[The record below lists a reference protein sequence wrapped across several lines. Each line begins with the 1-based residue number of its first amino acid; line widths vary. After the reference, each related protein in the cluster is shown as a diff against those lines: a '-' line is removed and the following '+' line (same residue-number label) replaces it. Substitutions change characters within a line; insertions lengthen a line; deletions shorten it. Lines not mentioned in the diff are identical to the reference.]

1 MDNPSKSTRV
11 FHTPT
16 ESYCPL
22 PIPLFYHIPDPRR
35 RGQGRNWE
43 TLSTETHNIKRRDIK
58 KLQKAL
64 QRYNQLT
71 PAHAD
76 FESLRAKLLSTRWG
90 CKKLKQPFFQAAD
103 INAQIV
109 QTLKEDVLPQTGKHM
124 KGLLA
129 SQLCSRQ
136 TGGIDCAKTD
146 ALGLDAKVVRSA
158 KWHEQEAQQTKQNG
172 AAKRR
177 RKAAQTL
184 SRNYPSDITREAL
197 PEYVQKMYEDFFMRA
212 SYVPS
217 GAKDN
222 LRHVSVL
229 KHELEEELYAMYPA
243 MLRDLSQAHRD
254 ELFEHVDRPSNDTYT
269 VLQASII
276 TAEYWATKDGFTP
289 EEEVSHR
296 RDVAVKKYR
305 DKLNHS
311 TWMKRGHSMGPPQ
324 KDGPK

>member
-1 MDNPSKSTRV
+1 
-11 FHTPT
+11 
-16 ESYCPL
+16 
-22 PIPLFYHIPDPRR
+22 
-35 RGQGRNWE
+35 
-43 TLSTETHNIKRRDIK
+43 
-58 KLQKAL
+58 
-64 QRYNQLT
+64 
-71 PAHAD
+71 
-76 FESLRAKLLSTRWG
+76 
-90 CKKLKQPFFQAAD
+90 
-103 INAQIV
+103 
-109 QTLKEDVLPQTGKHM
+109 M

-269 VLQASII
+269 VLQASIL
-276 TAEYWATKDGFTP
+276 TAEYWASKDGFTP

-305 DKLNHS
+305 AKLNHS
-311 TWMKRGHSMGPPQ
+311 TWKKRGHSMGPPQ
-324 KDGPK
+324 KAGPKKTDDLRKISTWDPSKFEHITPIDPCLFWQVLANRKVKYTFNVNPTICELCQNGPGQQAAVI